1 VRSLLANRK
10 VWIWAGAWILTRAL
24 IVSHVGFWNDV
35 NGIQLEDVA
44 LYGAWAD
51 DLSAGILPTEEAWQ
65 YPPGAAFLLL
75 LPELGWASYSDSFV
89 AAMLAFD
96 LLGLV
101 LIATL
106 SRREGSD
113 AGVWVWL
120 LAMPMLRAL
129 PVLRFDLVPA
139 VIAIAAL
146 LVIHRRPNWFG
157 ALAGLGAAVKVW
169 PIVVLLGEW
178 DRRRLLYGCIAAL
191 VAIAYVF
198 IVSAFAFD
206 GDQLSFLTEQNG
218 RGLQVEAVAS
228 LPWHLDHYITGEP
241 PPNALRFG
249 AWEIVSNTADTV
261 ADLLKWASLAAL
273 AAAAAWWLAR
283 ARAIRDGREDLTTAV
298 VSRDFV
304 FTIVLFLVVTSRVLS
319 PQYMV
324 WLLGLAAVVL
334 TARGSNL
341 VRPAWIV
348 VGAAVLST
356 SAYGFSGAYTGYFD
370 VYGSPFNML
379 VRNVAL
385 LVAAADASITMV
397 RLVRGKLGQNPA
409 HGDQTRDRASPVAS

>member
-1 VRSLLANRK
+1 VRSLLTNRK
-10 VWIWAGAWILTRAL
+10 VWIWAGVWVLTRAL
-24 IVSHVGFWNDV
+24 IVSQVGFWNDV
-35 NGIQLEDVA
+35 SGVQLEDVS
-44 LYGAWAD
+44 LYGAWAG
-51 DLSAGILPTEEAWQ
+51 DLSAGILPNEEAWQ
-65 YPPGAAFLLL
+65 YPPGAAFVLL
-75 LPELGWASYSDSFV
+75 LPELGWANYGHSFV
-89 AAMLAFD
+89 ATMLGFD
-96 LLGLV
+96 LAGLV

-106 SRREGSD
+106 ARREGSD

-120 LAMPMLRAL
+120 LAMPMLRTL

-146 LVIHRRPNWFG
+146 LVIHRKPNWFG

-169 PIVVLLGEW
+169 PIVVLFGEW
-178 DRRRLLYGCIAAL
+178 DRRRLFYACAAAL

-198 IVSAFAFD
+198 VVSAFAFD

-228 LPWHLDHYITGEP
+228 LPWHVDHFVSGEP

-249 AWEIVSNTADTV
+249 AWEIVSNSADVV

-283 ARAIRDGREDLTTAV
+283 ARAIRDGREDLAGAV
-298 VSRDFV
+298 VSRDFI
-304 FTIVLFLVVTSRVLS
+304 FAIVLLLVVTSRVLS

-334 TARGSNL
+334 TARSSHL

-348 VGAAVLST
+348 VGAAILST
-356 SAYGFSGAYTGYFD
+356 SAYGFSGAYTGFFD
-370 VYGSPFNML
+370 VYGSPFNMI
-379 VRNVAL
+379 VRNLAL
-385 LVAAADASITMV
+385 LVAATDATITMAK
-397 RLVRGKLGQNPA
+397 LVRGRQPSGP
-409 HGDQTRDRASPVAS
+409 

>member
-1 VRSLLANRK
+1 MRSLFTSRK
-10 VWIWAGAWILTRAL
+10 FWIWVGIWVLTRGL
-24 IVSHVGFWNDV
+24 IVAAVGFWHDE
-35 NGIQLEDVA
+35 GGAQFEDVA
-44 LYGAWAD
+44 LYGAWAEQ
-51 DLSAGILPTEEAWQ
+51 LSDGILPNEEAWQ

-75 LPELGWASYSDSFV
+75 VPELGWSGYGDWFV
-89 AAMLAFD
+89 VTMLAFD
-96 LLGLV
+96 LLGFV
-101 LIATL
+101 LLAL
-106 SRREGSD
+106 LGRREGRD

-169 PIVVLLGEW
+169 PIVVLFGEW
-178 DRRRLLYGCIAAL
+178 DRQRLLRACIAAL

-198 IVSAFAFD
+198 VVSAFAFD
-206 GDQLSFLTEQNG
+206 SDQLSFLSEQNG
-218 RGLQVEAVAS
+218 RGLQVESVAS
-228 LPWHLDHYITGEP
+228 LPWHVAHFVTAEP

-249 AWEIVSNTADTV
+249 AWEIVSSSADTI
-261 ADLLKWASLAAL
+261 ADLLKWVSLAAL
-273 AAAAAWWLAR
+273 AASAAWWLAR
-283 ARAIRDGREDLTTAV
+283 ARAIRAGREDLAAAA

-304 FTIVLFLVVTSRVLS
+304 FTIVLLLVVTSRVLS

-334 TARGSNL
+334 AARSSHL

-348 VGAAVLST
+348 VVGAVIST

-370 VYGSPFNML
+370 VYGSPFNMI
-379 VRNVAL
+379 VRNLAL
-385 LVAAADASITMV
+385 LVATIDASITMV
-397 RLVRGKLGQNPA
+397 KLVRQPRSAN
-409 HGDQTRDRASPVAS
+409 R